1 LWIGQRL
8 VVKYAAKELPHAGS
22 LWGRNQIFIDRSP
35 GIVNDTCNAF
45 EIDMKAR
52 KEAV

>member
-1 LWIGQRL
+1 LWVVQRL
-8 VVKYAAKELPHAGS
+8 VVKYAAKELPHAWS
-22 LWGRNQIFIDRSP
+22 LWGRNQSFIDRSP
-35 GIVNDTCNAF
+35 GMMNDTCNTL